1 MIELWGRSNAYNV
14 QKPLWLL
21 AELDIEFNYH
31 DIGSSAGDLE
41 TPKFLKLNPQA
52 RIPVLQHGDAVVWES
67 NTILRYLA
75 NSFAAEALYAEVF
88 PEVYPVDPLQR
99 SQVERWMDWE
109 LASLQPAFIDL
120 FWGYY
125 RTPPA
130 ARDLKAID
138 SAQRQ
143 CGLHFAALDRQLTEQ
158 PFLAGEFFSLADIA
172 CGVCLHRYFNMGL
185 AVEEPPQV
193 MRWYRELSQRTA
205 FRHTIMQSFDELEGR
220 TEF

>member
-21 AELDIEFNYH
+21 AELDLEFNYH

-41 TPKFLKLNPQA
+41 TPEFLKLNPQA
-52 RIPVLQHGDAVVWES
+52 RIPVLQHGDAVVSES
-67 NTILRYLA
+67 NSILRYLA
-75 NSFAAEALYAEVF
+75 NSFAASALYPDE
-88 PEVYPVDPLQR
+88 PLQR

-130 ARDLKAID
+130 ARDPKAID
-138 SAQRQ
+138 IAQRQ
-143 CGLHFAALDRQLTEQ
+143 CRLHFAALDRQLTEQ

-172 CGVCLHRYFNMGL
+172 CGVCLFRYFNMGL

-193 MRWYRELSQRTA
+193 MRWYRQLSQRAA
-205 FRHTIMQSFDELEGR
+205 FRHTIMQPFDELEGR

>member
-14 QKPLWLL
+14 QKPLWLI
-21 AELDIEFNYH
+21 AELELEFKHH
-31 DIGSSAGDLE
+31 DIGSSAGELE
-41 TPKFLKLNPQA
+41 APEFLKLNPQA
-52 RIPVLQHGDAVVWES
+52 RIPVLQHGAAIVWES
-67 NTILRYLA
+67 NSILRYLA
-75 NSFAAEALYAEVF
+75 NSFAASALY
-88 PEVYPVDPLQR
+88 PEDPLQR

-130 ARDLKAID
+130 GRDLKAID
-138 SAQRQ
+138 TARRQ
-143 CGLHFAALDRQLTEQ
+143 CQLHFEALDRQLTTQ
-158 PFLAGEFFSLADIA
+158 AWLAGDYFSLADIA
-172 CGVCLHRYFNMGL
+172 CGVCLFRYFNMGL

-193 MRWYRELSQRTA
+193 MRWYRHLSQRSA
-205 FRHTIMQSFDELEGR
+205 FRHTIMQPFDELEGR

>member
-14 QKPLWLL
+14 QKPLWLF
-21 AELDIEFNYH
+21 AELALEFKHH
-31 DIGSSAGDLE
+31 DTGSKAGDL

-67 NTILRYLA
+67 NSILRYLA
-75 NSFAAEALYAEVF
+75 NCLAAAELY
-88 PEVYPVDPLQR
+88 PEDPLQR

-109 LASLQPAFIDL
+109 LATLQPAFIDL

-130 ARDLKAID
+130 TRDLKAID

-143 CGLHFAALDRQLTEQ
+143 CQRHFKALDRRLTEY
-158 PFLAGEFFSLADIA
+158 PWLAGDYFSLADIA
-172 CGVCLHRYFNMGL
+172 CGVCLFRYFNMGL
-185 AVEEPPQV
+185 AVEEPTQV
-193 MRWYRELSQRTA
+193 MRWYRQLSQRTA
-205 FRHTIMQSFDELEGR
+205 FRHTIMQPFDELEGR
-220 TEF
+220 SEF